1 MGSVSH
7 ASPSHSSQPKKLGS
21 FRQFPSRPWPERL
34 GLFRHFLPTRIATSP
49 AEGPELASFRHLPPA
64 APNWLCSAIPRCTRG
79 EVPDLPSPELGSFR
93 QLPTPPVP
101 RRIGFVPQFPEPS
114 IGHLPDLPSPKS
126 GSFRQPP
133 PAPPRQIGFV
143 PQFVDGTPGPRPR
156 PPIQAPRKPP
166 LLKS

>member
-34 GLFRHFLPTRIATSP
+34 GLFRHFLPTRVATSP

-79 EVPDLPSPELGSFR
+79 EVPDLPSPELGSLCAGINR
-93 QLPTPPVP
+93 HDVKNERVWQE
-101 RRIGFVPQFPEPS
+101 RSSDPS
-114 IGHLPDLPSPKS
+114 
-126 GSFRQPP
+126 
-133 PAPPRQIGFV
+133 
-143 PQFVDGTPGPRPR
+143 
-156 PPIQAPRKPP
+156 
-166 LLKS
+166 